1 MIPHLIIEQR
11 RENRSF
17 INYLKQEKTM
27 EKYNVQTVNEED
39 LKAATGGFSAFRGCK
54 SLSSKKNCENYSDW
68 GCRWNEKEGKCGG

>member
-27 EKYNVQTVNEED
+27 EKKNVQTVNEED
-39 LKAATGGFSAFRGCK
+39 LKAATGGFSFRGCK
-54 SLSSKKNCENYSDW
+54 SKSTKKNCESYSDL
-68 GCRWNEKEGKCGG
+68 GCRWNEKEGKCS

>member
-27 EKYNVQTVNEED
+27 EKKNVQTVNEED
-39 LKAATGGFSAFRGCK
+39 
-54 SLSSKKNCENYSDW
+54 
-68 GCRWNEKEGKCGG
+68 